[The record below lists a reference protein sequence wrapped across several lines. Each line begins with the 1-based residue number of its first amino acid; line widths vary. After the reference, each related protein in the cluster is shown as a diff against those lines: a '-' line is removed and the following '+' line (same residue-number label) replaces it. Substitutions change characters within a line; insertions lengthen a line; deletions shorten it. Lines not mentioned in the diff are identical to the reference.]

1 MATFSISDASSIL
14 KNIYLPPVREVLNNA
29 TPLLKYVEKE
39 QQDMGGGTSFIIPL
53 HTGRNDAAG
62 DGSAENATLRAAGK
76 QAFNKTTTA
85 PKYLYSRLSV
95 SGPVIA
101 ATKSNK
107 GAFLKALETEMK
119 YLMQDTKRAFNRQLH
134 SDGTDVIGYYVSGG
148 GTTTGVMDDGLGN
161 RFDHLNKTTLLD
173 LLDVSASYALLNTG
187 TTATRGAL
195 VATGRQFTTDV
206 NISASASAAA
216 GAQDLFVKSGTWG
229 NQMMG
234 IAGIVSPG
242 NPNSTLYSSGLQGLT
257 IASEPDW
264 ASQVVYADG
273 GSSELGTSSG
283 RVDISFEALQDIGTA
298 ISVGSDAD
306 ETDINLYMSSPGL
319 KNKYVNLCRNER
331 VFFNNMKLDGGF
343 SAVSYNGKPWVWDP
357 QCKKNRVYAINFDT
371 LVLMRLADLD
381 WIDVGGDVL
390 YRISGGD
397 KDAVGATLFV
407 YQELAAKVRNQNGV
421 ILNLSE

>member
-1 MATFSISDASSIL
+1 MAVFSISDASAIL

-29 TPLLKYVEKE
+29 TPLLKYIEKE
-39 QQDMGGGTSFIIPL
+39 TQDMGGGTSFIIPL

-85 PKYLYSRLSV
+85 PKYLYSRLQV

-107 GAFLKALETEMK
+107 GAFLKALESEMK

-134 SDGTDVIGYYVSGG
+134 SDGVDAIGYYVSGT
-148 GTTTGVMDDGLGN
+148 GTTTGVMDDGIGN

-173 LLDVSASYALLNTG
+173 LLDTSASYALLNTA

-206 NISASASAAA
+206 NISASASAAG
-216 GAQDLFVKSGTWG
+216 GAQDIYVKSGTFG

-234 IAGIVSPG
+234 IAGIISPN
-242 NPNSTLYSSGLQGLT
+242 NPNSTLYASGLQGLT

-264 ASQVVYADG
+264 SSQVIYADG
-273 GSSELGTSSG
+273 GSSELFTSAG
-283 RVDISFEALQDIGTA
+283 RQDVSFEALQDLGTA

-306 ETDINLYMSSPGL
+306 ETDVNLYMSSPGQ

-357 QCKKNRVYAINFDT
+357 QCKKNRIYAINFDT

-421 ILNLSE
+421 ILNLNE